1 MKTFANVLIVL
12 GLIMFLYF
20 GIQFL
25 FLILVSIFFFFYD
38 IYEKIFENNE
48 SKESK
53 LTYYEQYPE
62 LSLEYH
68 KNVLSLLYLINEP
81 IEEINKIQSK
91 IKKLETFIENKN
103 RIRRNKIFKIII
115 VFLITVT
122 GFYLI

>member
-53 LTYYEQYPE
+53 LTYWEQYPE
-62 LSLEYH
+62 LGLEYY
-68 KNVLSLLYLINEP
+68 KDVLSLKYLINEP